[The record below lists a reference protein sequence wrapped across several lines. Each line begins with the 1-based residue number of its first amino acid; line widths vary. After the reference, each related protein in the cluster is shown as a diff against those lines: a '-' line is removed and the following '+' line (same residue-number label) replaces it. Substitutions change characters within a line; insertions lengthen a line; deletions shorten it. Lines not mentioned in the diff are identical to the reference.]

1 MTILDDKQAMARR
14 QAQARAD
21 AQARQQRTASMGGP
35 GSISEES
42 LITDG
47 FVIPDLD
54 VPSEAPPAYG
64 DQVDRVTFTQPGFQA
79 GAAVTGDGRVNI
91 NISTKNRR
99 LAELL
104 APVVDRQVSVVE
116 SQQPLPPAYIPP
128 SLGGLPGQ
136 TPPPALNIVI
146 QIVGSR
152 GDVQPF
158 VALGKTLRDTYG
170 HRVRIATHA
179 TFQKFVEEN
188 DLEFFSIGGDPAELM
203 AFMVKN
209 PGLMPGFDALKSGEV
224 SKRRRG
230 IEEILMGCWRSC
242 IEPGNGLGPPP
253 KPHARSA
260 PTNYSAYEVPGNP
273 ADRPFVA
280 DAIIANPPS
289 FAHIHI
295 AEKMGIPLHM
305 MFTMP
310 WTPTRSFQH
319 PLANIQ
325 SSNLDDTLTN
335 NLTYTLVEIM
345 TWQGLGDVINRFREK
360 ALELPELSPLWAP
373 GLLTRLRIS
382 YTYCWSPALIP
393 KPNDWGNNIDVS
405 GFYFLDLASSYTP
418 DPELDAFLNAGSPPV
433 YIGFGSIV
441 VDDPNAMTRMIFDA
455 IHLAGVRA
463 LVSKGWGGLGAEDV
477 GLPEGVYMLGN
488 VPHDWLFQHVSAV
501 VHHGGAG
508 TTAAGIKAGKPTFV
522 VPFFG
527 DQPFWGSMIARSGA
541 GPDPVPYKDL
551 TAEKL
556 AEAIKMCIEP
566 GTMEQAKVLG
576 QKIREEKGTDEG
588 GYSFHKHLDVD
599 KLRCSLVPSRVAA
612 WRVRRTK
619 VRLSPLAASVLV
631 DHNVI
636 KYTDLKLYRPC
647 EFNTDD
653 QPTDPLTAGAA
664 ALMLSIGTIGMA
676 IADMPRELWKT
687 HKKYKKDSD
696 SASRPTESSSHL
708 SQSDHRPSTSR
719 DVNVSQTSLLTP
731 YRPSTSTDAYDSQT
745 SLLAVNRPSTS
756 TDANSQTSLLAPDRP
771 FTSTDANAS
780 QTSLLAGSRPSTST
794 EANAPQLPL
803 LAAHLPFT
811 SADVNVSQS
820 SLSTTNRPSTS
831 TDAHA
836 SQYSLP
842 TAHTPDT
849 PLATGALTPT
859 GQRESPEA
867 TPPSQANLREEHL
880 SPGVSFGI
888 DSAVGTARGVNR
900 IIEAGVK
907 SPMNFCLGLAK
918 GFRNM
923 PRLYNDDLV
932 RPVEKVTDLSSGIKV
947 AGKELGY
954 GFFDGISGLVRQ
966 PLHGAEKEGA
976 VGLVKGFG
984 KGIGGLI
991 LKPAAGI
998 FGLPGY
1004 AMQGVHAEFGKHMSR
1019 SVYNYIISSRIK
1031 QGEMDFLHSSDGE
1044 CEDILRR
1051 WNTVKFD
1058 LSSFYDLKRRRGA
1071 TEGPFPPPP
1080 PLPTDDSSDT
1090 VSIMDK
1096 GFSKPRTGW
1105 FQTRHL
1111 SSVQRKRMQEEKQ
1124 TWKRGYVESL
1134 VPGAPLSTATSADKI
1149 NWVQEID
1156 EVERAI
1162 QASVRETSKGVVEDD
1177 AEIEAAIRES
1187 LRVMRES
1194 GALPATGWIDEKNR
1208 RNDDSSIFEDEEF
1221 KITDEEYQDLIQSA
1235 MRQSLVE
1242 EYGYSAEEL
1251 GLESSLPS
1259 FTGTPLSQPVLTEEP
1274 APMDDL
1280 YGADEASSYQ
1290 RELPGHEPASD
1301 SQQHAVELPARDI
1314 EEEEEYQL
1322 QLAIAE
1328 SKQEMER
1335 KETER
1340 NEEDIV
1346 LEYIKKQSLAE
1357 EEFRKRSK
1365 GKGVSTDA
1373 ENEEED
1379 EELRRA
1385 MEESLKMSHSGGG
1398 QGSGSGSG
1406 SGSGRGSGSGFRGSS
1421 AAGPF

>member
-1 MTILDDKQAMARR
+1 MQL
-14 QAQARAD
+14 
-21 AQARQQRTASMGGP
+21 
-35 GSISEES
+35 
-42 LITDG
+42 
-47 FVIPDLD
+47 
-54 VPSEAPPAYG
+54 
-64 DQVDRVTFTQPGFQA
+64 
-79 GAAVTGDGRVNI
+79 
-91 NISTKNRR
+91 
-99 LAELL
+99 
-104 APVVDRQVSVVE
+104 
-116 SQQPLPPAYIPP
+116 
-128 SLGGLPGQ
+128 
-136 TPPPALNIVI
+136 
-146 QIVGSR
+146 
-152 GDVQPF
+152 
-158 VALGKTLRDTYG
+158 
-170 HRVRIATHA
+170 
-179 TFQKFVEEN
+179 
-188 DLEFFSIGGDPAELM
+188 
-203 AFMVKN
+203 VKN
-209 PGLMPGFDALKSGEV
+209 S
-224 SKRRRG
+224 R
-230 IEEILMGCWRSC
+230 
-242 IEPGNGLGPPP
+242 
-253 KPHARSA
+253 
-260 PTNYSAYEVPGNP
+260 
-273 ADRPFVA
+273 
-280 DAIIANPPS
+280 
-289 FAHIHI
+289 
-295 AEKMGIPLHM
+295 
-305 MFTMP
+305 
-310 WTPTRSFQH
+310 
-319 PLANIQ
+319 
-325 SSNLDDTLTN
+325 LT
-335 NLTYTLVEIM
+335 
-345 TWQGLGDVINRFREK
+345 
-360 ALELPELSPLWAP
+360 
-373 GLLTRLRIS
+373 S
-382 YTYCWSPALIP
+382 Y
-393 KPNDWGNNIDVS
+393 
-405 GFYFLDLASSYTP
+405 
-418 DPELDAFLNAGSPPV
+418 
-433 YIGFGSIV
+433 
-441 VDDPNAMTRMIFDA
+441 R
-455 IHLAGVRA
+455 
-463 LVSKGWGGLGAEDV
+463 
-477 GLPEGVYMLGN
+477 
-488 VPHDWLFQHVSAV
+488 
-501 VHHGGAG
+501 
-508 TTAAGIKAGKPTFV
+508 
-522 VPFFG
+522 
-527 DQPFWGSMIARSGA
+527 
-541 GPDPVPYKDL
+541 
-551 TAEKL
+551 
-556 AEAIKMCIEP
+556 
-566 GTMEQAKVLG
+566 
-576 QKIREEKGTDEG
+576 
-588 GYSFHKHLDVD
+588 
-599 KLRCSLVPSRVAA
+599 
-612 WRVRRTK
+612 
-619 VRLSPLAASVLV
+619 
-631 DHNVI
+631 
-636 KYTDLKLYRPC
+636 YRPC

-745 SLLAVNRPSTS
+745 SLLA
-756 TDANSQTSLLAPDRP
+756 
-771 FTSTDANAS
+771 
-780 QTSLLAGSRPSTST
+780 
-794 EANAPQLPL
+794 
-803 LAAHLPFT
+803 
-811 SADVNVSQS
+811 S

-1259 FTGTPLSQPVLTEEP
+1259 FTGTSLSQPVLTEEP